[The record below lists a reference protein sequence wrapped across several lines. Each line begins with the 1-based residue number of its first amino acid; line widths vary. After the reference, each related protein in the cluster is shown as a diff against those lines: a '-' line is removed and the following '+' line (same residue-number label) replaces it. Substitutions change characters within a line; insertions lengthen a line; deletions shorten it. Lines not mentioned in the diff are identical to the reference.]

1 MYTIEIQLSVKKIL
15 DLRRFVILFTIIITL
30 CLSLYIRFIANQNS
44 TAVAQK
50 SHLLPQTSQPASS
63 HTLSDNGI
71 FKPQLTAN
79 EIKQAE
85 QLFYDIKQRFQQHQ
99 SQ

>member
-1 MYTIEIQLSVKKIL
+1 M
-15 DLRRFVILFTIIITL
+15 RRFVILFTL
-30 CLSLYIRFIANQNS
+30 CLSLYIRFSANQNS

-50 SHLLPQTSQPASS
+50 SHLEPQTSQPVSS

-71 FKPQLTAN
+71 VKPQLTAN
-79 EIKQAE
+79 EIEQAE
-85 QLFYDIKQRFQQHQ
+85 QLFYDIKQRYQQHQ